1 MLELFSEAVRV
12 SSFWESHRKQYAWR
26 HFLDGKDR
34 ERARAEGREPP
45 PPLEPPWLW
54 LVSAGRPEA
63 LLVRYPLR
71 PWPRFPT
78 GIYLFDDGWRIG
90 LIVVNELPPVPETL
104 VLRLMGSPAVRRA
117 AIAEIGRLPDGDPD
131 RLKLQRLLKSLQH
144 TFQRATNISQEEK
157 DEFMTAARA
166 EVERLE
172 QKIRQDGIR
181 DGRQEGL
188 CSAIIKFCA
197 RAAIP
202 LKEERRKQFQT
213 MDAEALEQLYDYLLE
228 HRAWPQP

>member
-1 MLELFSEAVRV
+1 M
-12 SSFWESHRKQYAWR
+12 
-26 HFLDGKDR
+26 
-34 ERARAEGREPP
+34 
-45 PPLEPPWLW
+45 
-54 LVSAGRPEA
+54 
-63 LLVRYPLR
+63 
-71 PWPRFPT
+71 
-78 GIYLFDDGWRIG
+78 
-90 LIVVNELPPVPETL
+90 NELPPVPETL

-181 DGRQEGL
+181 DGRQDGIREGRQDGL

-202 LKEERRKQFQT
+202 LKEERREQFQT